1 MASASE
7 HAALM
12 VKNAALKDAA
22 NRAAMKLGYARRMKE
37 E

>member
-7 HAALM
+7 PAALM

-22 NRAAMKLGYARRMKE
+22 SRVAKSWDTPGG
-37 E
+37 